1 MDLISYIYIDKMQP
15 QFAALTA
22 AQADGDI
29 PTSGMAA
36 MWIEI
41 QPGIEI
47 NKVLDIAV
55 KTASVRPAVLLEERE
70 YGIVEFH
77 SFSQD
82 DVLTSGNKIL
92 ETYNLTSQ
100 NAKKPEVLTSQIIT
114 NISDYHAQ
122 IINRKAEGSLLI
134 PGQSLYILEV
144 QPACW
149 STIAA
154 NEAEK
159 AIDINLIHYR
169 YRGRYGRL
177 HLSGTESQVLAAK
190 NAIDALLNAA
200 FLKK

>member
-1 MDLISYIYIDKMQP
+1 MQP